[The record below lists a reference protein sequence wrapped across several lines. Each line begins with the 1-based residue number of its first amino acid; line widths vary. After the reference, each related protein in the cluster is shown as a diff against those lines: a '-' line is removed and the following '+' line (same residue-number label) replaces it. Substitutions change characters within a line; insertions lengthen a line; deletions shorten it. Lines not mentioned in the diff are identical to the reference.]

1 MANVIIISILILLLF
16 KLKPA
21 RTECFINCKPLNH
34 TNSLMSKKR
43 RKNYE
48 TPVTQ
53 VIEVKMQGVLAASG
67 DPLDPLS
74 DPLFIIPFGGGED
87 W

>member
-1 MANVIIISILILLLF
+1 
-16 KLKPA
+16 
-21 RTECFINCKPLNH
+21 
-34 TNSLMSKKR
+34 MSKKR

-67 DPLDPLS
+67 DPMDPLS

>member
-1 MANVIIISILILLLF
+1 
-16 KLKPA
+16 
-21 RTECFINCKPLNH
+21 
-34 TNSLMSKKR
+34 MSKKR

-53 VIEVKMQGVLAASG
+53 VIEVKMQGILAASG
-67 DPLDPLS
+67 DPS
-74 DPLFIIPFGGGED
+74 FNNPFGGGGED

>member
-1 MANVIIISILILLLF
+1 
-16 KLKPA
+16 
-21 RTECFINCKPLNH
+21 
-34 TNSLMSKKR
+34 MSKKR

-67 DPLDPLS
+67 DPLS

>member
-1 MANVIIISILILLLF
+1 
-16 KLKPA
+16 
-21 RTECFINCKPLNH
+21 
-34 TNSLMSKKR
+34 MSKKR

-67 DPLDPLS
+67 DPLDPPS